1 MSPLTQRIYSE
12 PSSLGRLFDCLS
24 EYAEEW
30 ELSVNI
36 SKTNIMVYNSS
47 SRILKCAQGIGF
59 TLGSLDIKP
68 ARNYYLGIQ
77 FSLNG
82 SFKQAAEELRKKA
95 LRFYFSI
102 RCMVDTRALTTS
114 TLLKQIDSLVKPVAT
129 YGCPVWLPSTSLI
142 KTLMAQDSLKT
153 LPKAAAKDQLE
164 TTHLEM
170 LKWILG
176 VHRKANT
183 NFCYGDTGSMPLAL
197 SVLPQCVSY
206 FMRAAQATDGNVNT
220 LLYHT
225 FCEQRQLKH
234 SWYKTW

>member
-82 SFKQAAEELRKKA
+82 SFKQAAEELKKEGITILLFNQMHGRHQSA
-95 LRFYFSI
+95 HYHYQH
-102 RCMVDTRALTTS
+102 TTE
-114 TLLKQIDSLVKPVAT
+114 TD
-129 YGCPVWLPSTSLI
+129 CPVWLPSTSLI

-176 VHRKANT
+176 VHRKAN
-183 NFCYGDTGSMPLAL
+183 NF
-197 SVLPQCVSY
+197 
-206 FMRAAQATDGNVNT
+206 ATVTQGA
-220 LLYHT
+220 
-225 FCEQRQLKH
+225 CP
-234 SWYKTW
+234 